1 MDSAAAAAEPK
12 DAKER
17 DMGIFPYQEKAMRV
31 ITGSARGR
39 RLQTLEGQEVR
50 PTPERIKEAV
60 FSIIQFQIEGRRFL
74 DLFAGSGQMGIEALS
89 RGAREAV
96 FVDSRKDSVQI
107 IRENLEKTGL
117 SRQGRVVNM
126 DSLAFLSQPNGKF
139 DLAFLDP
146 PYRTG
151 LLEKALEM
159 TSAVVKPGGVILCEH
174 PADEELP
181 AQAGDFVKRRDYR
194 HGKILISLYRHKDVV
209 GS

>member
-1 MDSAAAAAEPK
+1 
-12 DAKER
+12 
-17 DMGIFPYQEKAMRV
+17 MGIFPYQEKAMRV

-60 FSIIQFQIEGRRFL
+60 FSIIQFEIEGRRFL

-126 DSLAFLSQPNGKF
+126 DSLAFLSSPTANSTWRFRSSLPDGAAGKGF
-139 DLAFLDP
+139 GND
-146 PYRTG
+146 
-151 LLEKALEM
+151 
-159 TSAVVKPGGVILCEH
+159 VCGGE
-174 PADEELP
+174 ARR
-181 AQAGDFVKRRDYR
+181 GDFV
-194 HGKILISLYRHKDVV
+194 
-209 GS
+209 

>member
-1 MDSAAAAAEPK
+1 
-12 DAKER
+12 
-17 DMGIFPYQEKAMRV
+17 MRV

-107 IRENLEKTGL
+107 IRENLEKPDWA
-117 SRQGRVVNM
+117 SSRVVNM

-151 LLEKALEM
+151 LLAEALEK
-159 TSAVVKPGGVILCEH
+159 TAAVMNPRGGAVR
-174 PADEELP
+174 A
-181 AQAGDFVKRRDYR
+181 
-194 HGKILISLYRHKDVV
+194 SL
-209 GS
+209 G

>member
-1 MDSAAAAAEPK
+1 
-12 DAKER
+12 
-17 DMGIFPYQEKAMRV
+17 
-31 ITGSARGR
+31 
-39 RLQTLEGQEVR
+39 
-50 PTPERIKEAV
+50 
-60 FSIIQFQIEGRRFL
+60 
-74 DLFAGSGQMGIEALS
+74 
-89 RGAREAV
+89 
-96 FVDSRKDSVQI
+96 
-107 IRENLEKTGL
+107 
-117 SRQGRVVNM
+117 M

-159 TSAVVKPGGVILCEH
+159 TSAGVKPGGVILCEH

>member
-1 MDSAAAAAEPK
+1 MGSAAAAAEPK

-60 FSIIQFQIEGRRFL
+60 FSIIQFEIEGRRFL

-96 FVDSRKDSVQI
+96 LWIPGRIRFRSSGKTWKKPDWASRV
-107 IRENLEKTGL
+107 E
-117 SRQGRVVNM
+117 
-126 DSLAFLSQPNGKF
+126 
-139 DLAFLDP
+139 
-146 PYRTG
+146 
-151 LLEKALEM
+151 
-159 TSAVVKPGGVILCEH
+159 
-174 PADEELP
+174 
-181 AQAGDFVKRRDYR
+181 
-194 HGKILISLYRHKDVV
+194 
-209 GS
+209 

>member
-1 MDSAAAAAEPK
+1 M
-12 DAKER
+12 
-17 DMGIFPYQEKAMRV
+17 
-31 ITGSARGR
+31 
-39 RLQTLEGQEVR
+39 
-50 PTPERIKEAV
+50 
-60 FSIIQFQIEGRRFL
+60 
-74 DLFAGSGQMGIEALS
+74 
-89 RGAREAV
+89 

-117 SRQGRVVNM
+117 GQQGRVVNM

>member
-1 MDSAAAAAEPK
+1 
-12 DAKER
+12 
-17 DMGIFPYQEKAMRV
+17 MRV

-60 FSIIQFQIEGRRFL
+60 FSIIQFEIEGRRFL

-151 LLEKALEM
+151 LLEKALE
-159 TSAVVKPGGVILCEH
+159 
-174 PADEELP
+174 ELP
-181 AQAGDFVKRRDYR
+181 GQAGDFVKRRDYR

>member
-1 MDSAAAAAEPK
+1 MGSAAAAAEPK

-117 SRQGRVVNM
+117 SRQGKVVNM

-181 AQAGDFVKRRDYR
+181 GQAGDFVKRRDYR